1 VKGIQANADDESAT
15 ASPARTAGDDSH
27 ARLTPFQQES
37 VSFFVHVASA
47 VSMPKSIGE
56 IYGLLFSTRAPL
68 SLDDI
73 VERLRMSRGSA
84 SEGTRWLRKIG
95 AVQLVCRP
103 GWRKDHFTAETG
115 LRKLASGI
123 LREQIAPHVENGN
136 TRLQVLGAAIDPKG
150 EDRDFESG
158 RVSQLS
164 SWYRFARR
172 ALPIVKALAGKF

>member
-1 VKGIQANADDESAT
+1 VKGIQAHTAGESAV
-15 ASPARTAGDDSH
+15 SSLARKTGDSSH
-27 ARLTPFQQES
+27 VRLTPFQEES
-37 VSFFVHVASA
+37 VSFFVHVASV

-56 IYGLLFSTRAPL
+56 IYGLLFSTREPL

-73 VERLRMSRGSA
+73 IERLRMSRGSA
-84 SEGTRWLRKIG
+84 SEGTRWLRKVG

-103 GWRKDHFTAETG
+103 GWRKDHFTAEIG
-115 LRKLASGI
+115 LRKLASGF
-123 LREQIAPHVENGN
+123 LRAQIQPHVENGSN
-136 TRLQVLGAAIDPKG
+136 RLKVLGAAIDPRS

-158 RVSQLS
+158 RVSQLG